1 MNDSRPF
8 RVVVADDHRISRAY
22 FEMTVQNDAR
32 CELAAS
38 FSSAS
43 DALNYC
49 LANRVDLVIMDILM
63 RTGIDGLT
71 AAQRIK
77 ERRPQI
83 KIILA
88 TSTAET
94 IWEDNARM
102 IGVESF
108 WYKEY
113 SEEPLTDVINRT
125 INGESIYPDEPVNPD
140 FGNVKR
146 VDLTSRDLDVLREL
160 SHGCTN
166 DEIAAKLGISVNTVR
181 THIQNILNKTGF
193 KNRLALVVNV
203 ASLGIV
209 VSDERR
215 MRVNSE

>member
-1 MNDSRPF
+1 M
-8 RVVVADDHRISRAY
+8 ISSILR
-22 FEMTVQNDAR
+22 F
-32 CELAAS
+32 
-38 FSSAS
+38 SAS
-43 DALNYC
+43 DTRFSASC
-49 LANRVDLVIMDILM
+49 KKSHILSNCQ
-63 RTGIDGLT
+63 
-71 AAQRIK
+71 AA
-77 ERRPQI
+77 
-83 KIILA
+83 
-88 TSTAET
+88 
-94 IWEDNARM
+94 
-102 IGVESF
+102 
-108 WYKEY
+108 
-113 SEEPLTDVINRT
+113 
-125 INGESIYPDEPVNPD
+125 
-140 FGNVKR
+140 GNVKR